1 MTTSPIFSRKF
12 IRNGTAIVILFAAL
26 KLIIHLATNS
36 QYGFN
41 RDELYYLAC
50 SEHLDFGYVDH
61 PPFTPILAFIVRHT
75 LGGSLFMLRLL
86 PAIAGAL
93 MVLLVGIMVRRLG
106 GGITAQIIAALCVI
120 VAPIFLSMGIL
131 FTTNVFD
138 QLFWTV
144 CFYLL
149 ILMLKGNNLRYWLT
163 IGTILGV
170 GLLNKYSMLFLA
182 IGLLIGFLL
191 TSSRKMLFTKQFIYA
206 VAIAI
211 VIFIPN
217 IIWQINHDWPTLEF
231 LKKSVINRMPNV
243 SPFEFIRSQFFAFNP
258 VVFPVS
264 IIGLAYL
271 LFSKKAQRFRA
282 LAWIFVTVFVILAFQ
297 RSKDYYLAP
306 AYPVIWAF
314 GAIALERFA
323 SGRPRKWLARVTIA
337 ALIISGAVMAPLAL
351 PILPIEQADSYG
363 RRFGD
368 GLHPVFSDMLGWE
381 NMVKTVA
388 GVYNEL
394 PAEERANCAVM
405 ANNYG
410 QAAAIDFFGGKYGLP
425 KSISTHNSYW
435 LWGPRNY
442 TGDFVI
448 TAGVKKESLGQ
459 GFSEVKLGATI
470 VNDHVVWYEN
480 NQPVYIWSGP
490 KIPLKKIWPRIKL
503 YY

>member
-1 MTTSPIFSRKF
+1 MTNPRFPRQF
-12 IRNGTAIVILFAAL
+12 FRNGAAIVILFAAL

-61 PPFTPILAFIVRHT
+61 PPFTPILALIVRRA

-93 MVLLVGIMVRRLG
+93 IVFLTGLMVRKLG
-106 GGITAQIIAALCVI
+106 GGITAQIIASLCVI

-149 ILMLKGNNLRYWLT
+149 ILMLKSDNPRYWPI
-163 IGTILGV
+163 IGVVLGI
-170 GLLNKYSMLFLA
+170 GMLNKYSMLFLVV
-182 IGLLIGFLL
+182 GLLIGLTI
-191 TSSRKMLFTKQFIYA
+191 TSSRKLLFTKQFIYA

-217 IIWQINHDWPTLEF
+217 IIWQINNDWPTLEF

-258 VVFPVS
+258 VVFPIS
-264 IIGLAYL
+264 IFGLAYL

-314 GAIALERFA
+314 GAIAFEKFSLKR
-323 SGRPRKWLARVTIA
+323 GRMWLAYVTIA
-337 ALIISGAVMAPLAL
+337 ALVISGVVIAPLAL
-351 PILPIEQADSYG
+351 PIFPIEQADSYG

-394 PAEERANCAVM
+394 PAEEREKCAVM

-410 QAAAIDFFGGKYGLP
+410 QAAAIDFYGGKYGLP
-425 KSISTHNSYW
+425 KTISTHNSYW
-435 LWGPRNY
+435 LWGPRDY
-442 TGDFVI
+442 TGDVMI
-448 TAGVKKESLGQ
+448 TVGVKRESLAQ
-459 GFSEVKLGATI
+459 GFGEVTLADTVK
-470 VNDHVVWYEN
+470 NDYVVWYEN
-480 NQPVYIWSGP
+480 DQPVFVWRGP
-490 KIPLKKIWPRIKL
+490 KISLNKMWPRIKL